1 MNVAAYCRVST
12 DSDDQ
17 LNSLENQTSFFYEY
31 IRRNQDW
38 NLVGIYSD
46 EGVSGTSVIKRV
58 QFNSMIQ
65 DAKDGKIDLIITK
78 EVSRFA
84 RNTVDTLNYTRE
96 LRRHNVGV
104 YFINDNINTLDSD
117 GEFRLSIMASVAQEE
132 SRKTSMRVK
141 WGMKRQMEKGFV
153 FSPPLL
159 GYDIQNGQLIINEP
173 EAVIVRRIFDL
184 YVNHGM
190 GTYLIAKTLALENT
204 PLTKRIKC
212 WSPTTVMRILK
223 NEKYVGDLIQQKNIV
238 TDYLTHKAVENKGD
252 KLVFH
257 DHHEPIISRELWDSA
272 QRIVES
278 RKIDT
283 IEYNH
288 AKHSNK
294 YWCSGKVQCG
304 ICMGLCVTK
313 TKKALY
319 DNIRVYRCKH
329 TSYYKNESG
338 GCTNSAYVDERILC
352 ACMQFVIKKLA
363 LNTDDIE
370 DYLIEALNQ
379 SDVKDEY
386 LSKIELYENKLTA
399 LNERK
404 KKMLALLVDEVIT
417 AEDYKISSKDVDT
430 EILEVKN
437 HIENLKK
444 EVNRFG
450 ESQAKISEILC
461 QIKKYFEQTEITKQ
475 MYSEILEKIVIYN
488 DNHVDIYLIG
498 IPEPFSVKYVRKG
511 RGTQYQVYCFDF
523 DHNIIGE

>member
-17 LNSLENQTSFFYEY
+17 INSLENQTSFFYEY
-31 IRRNQDW
+31 IQRNQDW

-46 EGVSGTSVIKRV
+46 EGVSGTSVVKRV

-104 YFINDNINTLDSD
+104 YFINDNINTLESD

-141 WGMKRQMEKGFV
+141 WGMRRQMEKGFV

-159 GYDIQNGQLIINEP
+159 GYDIQNGQLIVNES
-173 EAVIVRRIFDL
+173 EAVIVRRIFEL

-190 GTYLIAKTLALENT
+190 GTCLIAKTLALENT

-257 DHHEPIISRELWDSA
+257 DHHEPIITREIWDSA
-272 QRIVES
+272 QRIIES
-278 RKIDT
+278 RKTDK
-283 IEYNH
+283 IEYNP

-304 ICMGLCVTK
+304 VCMGSCVTK

-319 DNIRVYRCKH
+319 DNIRVYHCKH
-329 TSYYKNESG
+329 TSYYDNAVG

-370 DYLIEALNQ
+370 GQLLEALNK
-379 SDVKDEY
+379 SEAKDECAPK
-386 LSKIELYENKLTA
+386 LELLENKLEA
-399 LNERK
+399 LNKKK
-404 KKMLALLVDEVIT
+404 KKMLALLVDEVIA
-417 AEDYKISSKDVDT
+417 AEDYKISVKDIDA
-430 EILEVKN
+430 EILEIKSD
-437 HIENLKK
+437 ISNLKK
-444 EVNRFG
+444 EANRFG
-450 ESQAKISEILC
+450 ESRT
-461 QIKKYFEQTEITKQ
+461 QITAMLSQVKKYFEQTEITRQ

-488 DNHVDIYLIG
+488 DNHVDIHLIG
-498 IPEPFSVKYVRKG
+498 ISEPFSVKYLRKG
-511 RGTQYQVYCFDF
+511 RGTQYKVYCSDV
-523 DHNIIGE
+523 DHTISGE